1 MEGQPHKQKVHRV
14 MKDLQK
20 AKLVEQRRDGHY
32 VLTKN
37 KGEEEAAKT
46 PEKNYMERPAV
57 RAGQYPDPDKNDV
70 GGPSSSI
77 GRAGSRGRFHMAR
90 HHSAP
95 SVRSPSLPS
104 I

>member
-46 PEKNYMERPAV
+46 RSRRPKRPGLLLLLTLGA
-57 RAGQYPDPDKNDV
+57 ASALD
-70 GGPSSSI
+70 
-77 GRAGSRGRFHMAR
+77 RF
-90 HHSAP
+90 
-95 SVRSPSLPS
+95 VRSHWLHEALTRCAIEHPRIRSR
-104 I
+104 